1 MRKVDELGRVV
12 IPVELRHKYGLSA
25 GATVEFFDG
34 SDGITI
40 RPFEPLCRICRG
52 KLSNE
57 VPFLLCDSCV
67 AAVVKRYHEKSNE
80 T

>member
-25 GATVEFFDG
+25 RAAVEFFDG
-34 SDGITI
+34 GDGVMV
-40 RPFEPLCRICRG
+40 RAFEPLCRICRG

-67 AAVVKRYHEKSNE
+67 AAVVKSYPEKKDV